1 MAADASRR
9 AMERFKRVMYYT
21 HNSIGL
27 GHVFRALAVITGMR
41 EHRPDIDFLVVSGT
55 SVPELFLKNGIEI
68 VKVPS
73 IKFHID
79 DNTYFLGPRYLRDAS
94 VDEVSDL
101 RQRII
106 EDTFNA
112 FQPDVL
118 IVEHNMLGQ
127 RGEIIPLLLKKW
139 RHIPQ
144 TDTFALVH
152 ISRGI
157 LRNPSLIEAP
167 FNDRRQKSE
176 SIYVGDLYDF
186 IYVMEDREIIDVN
199 KAYFG
204 NRRSLRK
211 KIQYM
216 GKITF
221 KTRNELASR
230 EETLRML
237 NGSGHEIILASLGR
251 KKSSLRIVELIVQAF
266 FALNLKE
273 RYRLFFVIDPYLD
286 PLLRQQMIQS
296 FSNGYVY
303 FLDFLPNFMD
313 IINVS
318 SLLIGRAG
326 YNTLSEVLLTDSRA
340 ILIPEEHG
348 HQEQETRLARAE
360 KANISV
366 LHEED
371 LDLETLKVTMERML
385 RLEPVQLNYHFD
397 KYEIARKILQDLDGY
412 FEKRARITPLSPKGR
427 QKEVERVLG

>member
-1 MAADASRR
+1 
-9 AMERFKRVMYYT
+9 MYYT

-27 GHVFRALAVITGMR
+27 GHAFRALAVLTGMR

-68 VKVPS
+68 IKLPS

-79 DNTYFLGPRYLRDAS
+79 DNIHLLVPRYLRHCS
-94 VDEVSDL
+94 VEEVSDL
-101 RQRII
+101 RQKII
-106 EDTFNA
+106 EDTFNT

-144 TDTFALVH
+144 NDTFALVH

-186 IYVMEDREIIDVN
+186 IYVMEDREVIDVN

-204 NRRSLRK
+204 NRRSLGR

-216 GKITF
+216 GKITV
-221 KTRNELASR
+221 KTREELVP
-230 EETLRML
+230 EEEIRKVF
-237 NGSGHEIILASLGR
+237 NGSDHKIILASLGR
-251 KKSSLRIVELIVQAF
+251 RKSALKIADLLIQTFYDLRLEQNF
-266 FALNLKE
+266 
-273 RYRLFFVIDPYLD
+273 RLFFVIDPYLD
-286 PLLRQQMIQS
+286 PALKTEMIRK
-296 FSNGYVY
+296 FSNGHVS
-303 FLDFLPNFMD
+303 FFDFLPNLVD
-313 IINVS
+313 VINVS
-318 SLLIGRAG
+318 SLVIGRAG
-326 YNTLSEVLLTDSRA
+326 YNTLSEILLTDSKA

-348 HQEQETRLARAE
+348 HQEQETRLDKAQ

-366 LHEED
+366 LHEDD
-371 LDLETLKVTMERML
+371 LDLKTLRETLKRML
-385 RLEPVQLNYHFD
+385 PLKPVALNRRFD
-397 KYEIARKILQDLDGY
+397 KYRIAKKILQDLDRY
-412 FEKRARITPLSPKGR
+412 FERQGR
-427 QKEVERVLG
+427 VVSLGPESRHKEVERVLG

>member
-1 MAADASRR
+1 
-9 AMERFKRVMYYT
+9 MYYT

-27 GHVFRALAVITGMR
+27 GHAFRALAVLTGMR

-68 VKVPS
+68 IKLPS

-79 DNTYFLGPRYLRDAS
+79 DNIHLLVPRYLRHCS
-94 VDEVSDL
+94 VEEVSDL
-101 RQRII
+101 RQKII
-106 EDTFNA
+106 EDTFNT

-144 TDTFALVH
+144 NDTFALVH

-186 IYVMEDREIIDVN
+186 IYVMEDREVIDVN

-204 NRRSLRK
+204 NRRSLGR

-216 GKITF
+216 GKITV
-221 KTRNELASR
+221 KTREELVP
-230 EETLRML
+230 EEEIRKVF
-237 NGSGHEIILASLGR
+237 NGSDHKIILASLGR
-251 KKSSLRIVELIVQAF
+251 RKSALKIADLLIQTFYDLRLEQNF
-266 FALNLKE
+266 
-273 RYRLFFVIDPYLD
+273 RLFFVIDPYLD
-286 PLLRQQMIQS
+286 PALKTEMIRK
-296 FSNGYVY
+296 FSNGHVS
-303 FLDFLPNFMD
+303 FFDFLPNLVD
-313 IINVS
+313 VINVS
-318 SLLIGRAG
+318 SLVIGRAG
-326 YNTLSEVLLTDSRA
+326 YNTLSEILLTDSKA

-348 HQEQETRLARAE
+348 HQEQETRLDKAQ

-371 LDLETLKVTMERML
+371 LDLKTLRETLKRML
-385 RLEPVQLNYHFD
+385 PLKPVALNRRFD
-397 KYEIARKILQDLDGY
+397 KYRIAKKILQDLDGY
-412 FEKRARITPLSPKGR
+412 FERQGR
-427 QKEVERVLG
+427 VVSLGPESRHKEVERVLG

>member
-1 MAADASRR
+1 
-9 AMERFKRVMYYT
+9 MENFRRVMYYT

-27 GHVFRALAVITGMR
+27 GHAFRALAVITGMR
-41 EHRPDIDFLVVSGT
+41 EHRPDVDFLVVSGT

-68 VKVPS
+68 VKLPS

-79 DNTYFLGPRYLRDAS
+79 ENTYFLGPRYLRDAT

-112 FQPDVL
+112 FRPDVL

-139 RHIPQ
+139 RRIPQ
-144 TDTFALVH
+144 RAGFALVH

-167 FNDRRQKSE
+167 FNDRRQRSE

-204 NRRSLRK
+204 NRRSLKK

-221 KTRNELASR
+221 KTRNELTPKQ
-230 EETLRML
+230 EILRKL
-237 NGSGHEIILASLGR
+237 DGSGHEIIVASLGR
-251 KKSSLRIVELIVQAF
+251 KKSALRIGEFLVQAF
-266 FALNLKE
+266 YDLHLEN

-286 PLLRQQMIQS
+286 LPLKQQMIER
-296 FSNGYVY
+296 FSGGHIY
-303 FLDFLPNFMD
+303 FLDFLPNFVD
-313 IINVS
+313 IVNVA
-318 SLLIGRAG
+318 SLIIGRAG
-326 YNTLSEVLLTDSRA
+326 YNTLSEVLLTDSKA
-340 ILIPEEHG
+340 ILIPEDHG
-348 HQEQETRLARAE
+348 HEEQETRLARVE

-366 LHEED
+366 LHEEN
-371 LDLETLKVTMERML
+371 LTPETLRETINRML
-385 RLEPVQLNYHFD
+385 GLEPIPLNYSFD
-397 KYEIARKILQDLDGY
+397 KYRIAKKILEDLEGY
-412 FEKRARITPLSPKGR
+412 FEGR
-427 QKEVERVLG
+427 SQPTSLGLKSRQEEAERVLG

>member
-1 MAADASRR
+1 
-9 AMERFKRVMYYT
+9 MERFRRVMYYT

-27 GHVFRALAVITGMR
+27 GHAFRALAVITGMR

-55 SVPELFLKNGIEI
+55 SVPELFLKNRIEI
-68 VKVPS
+68 VKLPS

-106 EDTFNA
+106 EDTFNG
-112 FQPDVL
+112 FRPDVL

-139 RHIPQ
+139 RHIPK
-144 TDTFALVH
+144 TDTFGLVH

-167 FNDRRQKSE
+167 FNDRRQMSE

-204 NRRSLRK
+204 NRRSLEK

-221 KTRNELASR
+221 KTRNELAPR
-230 EETLRML
+230 ESILRML
-237 NGSGHEIILASLGR
+237 DGSGYEIILASLGR
-251 KKSSLRIVELIVQAF
+251 KRSSLTIAELLVQAF
-266 FALNLKE
+266 YDLNLE
-273 RYRLFFVIDPYLD
+273 NRYRIFFVIDPYLD
-286 PLLRQQMIQS
+286 VALRQQMIQN
-296 FSNGYVY
+296 FSNGHVY
-303 FLDFLPNFMD
+303 FLDFLPNFVD
-313 IINVS
+313 IVNVS
-318 SLLIGRAG
+318 CLVIGRAG
-326 YNTLSEVLLTDSRA
+326 YNTLSEILLTDSKA
-340 ILIPEEHG
+340 ILIPEDHG
-348 HQEQETRLARAE
+348 HGEQETRLAKAQ

-366 LHEED
+366 LQEEN
-371 LDLETLKVTMERML
+371 LDRETFQETLDRML
-385 RLEPVQLNYHFD
+385 RLEPVSLNYKFD
-397 KYEIARKILQDLDGY
+397 KYQIAKRILDDIEGY
-412 FEKRARITPLSPKGR
+412 FQRRSKVTSLGAKSR
-427 QKEVERVLG
+427 QKQAERVIG